1 MWGSAFCTEPSFSPY
16 PGQCP
21 PETSK
26 ARRDTQSNEL
36 IEINPQTEGKV
47 YTRCFCL
54 EEPQNSKV
62 GGRDRRTWAQASKV
76 RLPSPDLTEVCPR
89 VSCAWCREGTES
101 PAYLCTVPI
110 GFKKAERQLT
120 G

>member
-1 MWGSAFCTEPSFSPY
+1 MAQCAGDGGVGVGGWKQVCGGLYCVCCTDPNSFLHTE
-16 PGQCP
+16 QCP

-62 GGRDRRTWAQASKV
+62 GGQGGHKGDCLS
-76 RLPSPDLTEVCPR
+76 SDLTKVCH
-89 VSCAWCREGTES
+89 
-101 PAYLCTVPI
+101 
-110 GFKKAERQLT
+110 
-120 G
+120 

>member
-1 MWGSAFCTEPSFSPY
+1 MHLPLNSPWLPSSHIE
-16 PGQCP
+16 QCP

-26 ARRDTQSNEL
+26 SRRDTQSNEL

-62 GGRDRRTWAQASKV
+62 GEQGRHRGDCSTPNLAEACHQA
-76 RLPSPDLTEVCPR
+76 
-89 VSCAWCREGTES
+89 
-101 PAYLCTVPI
+101 
-110 GFKKAERQLT
+110 QLT
-120 G
+120 MGLGWGSPPNVDSM

>member
-1 MWGSAFCTEPSFSPY
+1 MSGVGGAGLPSVLTQPFPHS
-16 PGQCP
+16 GQCP

-36 IEINPQTEGKV
+36 IEINPQTEGRV

-62 GGRDRRTWAQASKV
+62 GGRDR
-76 RLPSPDLTEVCPR
+76 
-89 VSCAWCREGTES
+89 
-101 PAYLCTVPI
+101 
-110 GFKKAERQLT
+110 
-120 G
+120 